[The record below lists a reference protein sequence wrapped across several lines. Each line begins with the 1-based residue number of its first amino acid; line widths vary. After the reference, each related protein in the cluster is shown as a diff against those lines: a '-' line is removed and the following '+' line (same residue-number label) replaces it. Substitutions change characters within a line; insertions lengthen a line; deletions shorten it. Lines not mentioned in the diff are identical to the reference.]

1 MIAAG
6 TVGATVVGAIAAQ
19 KAAAAVK
26 EVARIAQQAAGLVK
40 IETNRRIESDLRI
53 ETDLRTETDRHIESD
68 RRIESDLRTETDRH
82 IESDLRTE
90 TDRRSDGLAERAAQV
105 VVTTYAMDLGANL
118 AAEMRCYFVT
128 VQNQGPSVASTVEVR
143 LTGTADATDHG
154 GVKLGHHGE
163 ILDALVLRSLPPAGH
178 AEALVHPADG
188 SLLGSSVV
196 ASVEVEWSDGNGTHA
211 GSYPWT
217 D

>member
-1 MIAAG
+1 MSGSADVRAWVIVAG
-6 TVGATVVGAIAAQ
+6 TVGATVAGAIAAR

-26 EVARIAQQAAGLVK
+26 EVARLAEETAALVK
-40 IETNRRIESDLRI
+40 IETDRR
-53 ETDLRTETDRHIESD
+53 IESD
-68 RRIESDLRTETDRH
+68 RRIETNLRTETERQ
-82 IESDLRTE
+82 IE
-90 TDRRSDGLAERAAQV
+90 TDRRSDGRAERAAHV

-118 AAEMRCYFVT
+118 AAGMRGYFVT

-163 ILDALVLRSLPPAGH
+163 ILDALVLGSLPPAGH
-178 AEALVHPADG
+178 AEAVVHIGDG
-188 SLLGSSVV
+188 ALRGSSLV
-196 ASVEVEWSDGNGTHA
+196 ASVEVAWTDGNGTHA